1 MVPDLP
7 GSATPSEKRRQGA
20 QLVLDAA
27 VRVLVRDGLDGLSVR
42 RVATEAK
49 FSIGAVQHHFSTK
62 EALLVS
68 AAEHITAQ
76 FQTRATALTRQV
88 LDQEGPIAAFEA
100 FCQLLANSA
109 PSHFADSQDT
119 TASII
124 WLWYAAKS
132 TQPGAVAD
140 AFTAGWSQTENYL
153 TTTISELFPKVAA
166 KQEAAHLLAVLDGL
180 AIARSTEPV
189 RMPLERAAAL
199 VRRHIN
205 YLQHLND
212 S

>member
-27 VRVLVRDGLDGLSVR
+27 VRVLVRDGLDGLSVL

-49 FSIGAVQHHFSTK
+49 FSIGAVQHHLSTT
-62 EALLVS
+62 EALLVA

-76 FQTRATALTRQV
+76 FQTRTTALTRQV
-88 LDQEGPIAAFEA
+88 LDQAGPIAAFEA

-109 PSHFADSQDT
+109 PSLFADSQDT

-124 WLWYAAKS
+124 WRWSAAES
-132 TQPGAVAD
+132 TQPGAVA
-140 AFTAGWSQTENYL
+140 AAVAAGW
-153 TTTISELFPKVAA
+153 
-166 KQEAAHLLAVLDGL
+166 
-180 AIARSTEPV
+180 
-189 RMPLERAAAL
+189 
-199 VRRHIN
+199 
-205 YLQHLND
+205 
-212 S
+212 